1 MKVDLYIHRLLT
13 GHIYFRSPY
22 ESCDSCG
29 TCDGGRCD
37 SCHEIWEVT
46 EFDDL
51 GLVPN
56 RFQRFRTKDEAKKYA
71 GEIERSAER
80 NERTAKGL

>member
-1 MKVDLYIHRLLT
+1 MSGPDLYISKRLT
-13 GHIYFRSPY
+13 GHIYYRSPY

-37 SCHEIWEVT
+37 ICHERFEVI

-51 GLVPN
+51 GLIPGGSKI
-56 RFQRFRTKDEAKKYA
+56 FRTKDEA
-71 GEIERSAER
+71 ETFIEELGR
-80 NERTAKGL
+80 